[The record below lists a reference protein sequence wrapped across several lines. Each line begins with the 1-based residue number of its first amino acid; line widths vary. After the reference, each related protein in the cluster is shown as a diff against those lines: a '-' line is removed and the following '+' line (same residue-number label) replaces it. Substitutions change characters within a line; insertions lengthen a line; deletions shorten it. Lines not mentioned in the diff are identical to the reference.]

1 MKLLRSLYKLHKDP
15 KNLDEI
21 FEIMRILNRNSHKKN
36 YYKLLKTDDGGKVA
50 YFRDE
55 LEPKLMDKAWLAS
68 LPEHSLGSVYLKW
81 IQQEKISAEQLA
93 NASLRRVED
102 FKKPHPYFWT
112 ARKIRDCHDIWHVL
126 CGYGTNKIG
135 ESCLVA
141 FTYTQTGGK
150 GWLLVALNAL
160 FTVLKKGKG
169 KKKWLALAAI
179 LEGFKR
185 GRKAIYLLSVDYDTL
200 FHMNIN
206 EARKILNISDPKY
219 YNKLYSIQVVS

>member
-1 MKLLRSLYKLHKDP
+1 M
-15 KNLDEI
+15 
-21 FEIMRILNRNSHKKN
+21 
-36 YYKLLKTDDGGKVA
+36 
-50 YFRDE
+50 
-55 LEPKLMDKAWLAS
+55 
-68 LPEHSLGSVYLKW
+68 
-81 IQQEKISAEQLA
+81 
-93 NASLRRVED
+93 
-102 FKKPHPYFWT
+102 
-112 ARKIRDCHDIWHVL
+112 
-126 CGYGTNKIG
+126 
-135 ESCLVA
+135 VA
-141 FTYTQTGGK
+141 FTYSQTGGK

-219 YNKLYSIQVVS
+219 YNKLFILNQINF